1 MLMPTSHFLGQVWE
15 FPICGSAP
23 AQRNQDHSDFGSVSS
38 YFSCPPS
45 CSWYLFPIA
54 MRFGS
59 EAAPALPRAR
69 QKRLSG
75 AVGSVWYQPGA
86 APWCCSGRRQ
96 SGGIPAASSCRIPAL
111 LVGVWWGRWLQTA
124 LESSGFSPG
133 WQLGSVSCVC
143 PLCHCRVSL
152 PASGVPCQHRHL
164 AGTCPPCSRKGFN
177 PAWALSLFT
186 LEIPKV
192 LTTNFLL
199 FLRDKSLPWAL
210 SVQ

>member
-1 MLMPTSHFLGQVWE
+1 MPTSHFLGQVWE

-59 EAAPALPRAR
+59 EAAPALPGAR

-75 AVGSVWYQPGA
+75 AVGSVWSKPGA

-111 LVGVWWGRWLQTA
+111 LAGVWWGRWLQTA

-133 WQLGSVSCVC
+133 WQLGSVGCVC
-143 PLCHCRVSL
+143 PPCHCRVPCPCL
-152 PASGVPCQHRHL
+152 PVGCHVSTGTWLTL
-164 AGTCPPCSRKGFN
+164 ALLAPGR
-177 PAWALSLFT
+177 ALTQPEHCHFSHW
-186 LEIPKV
+186 K
-192 LTTNFLL
+192 
-199 FLRDKSLPWAL
+199 FLRFLPQI
-210 SVQ
+210 SFYF